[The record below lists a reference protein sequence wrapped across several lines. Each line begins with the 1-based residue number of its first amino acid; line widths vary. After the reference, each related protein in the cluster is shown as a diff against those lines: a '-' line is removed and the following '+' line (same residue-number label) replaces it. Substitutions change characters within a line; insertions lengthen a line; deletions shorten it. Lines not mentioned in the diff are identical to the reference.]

1 MKIRKYRKSDYEGL
15 ILLWEK
21 SGLPFKTR
29 GRDAKEET
37 FRQSKFDNTRY
48 LVAESEGKIMGSVFA
63 THDGRKGWINRLA
76 VDPLFQGKGIAGVLV
91 EEAERWFYELGIKVY
106 ACLIDEENER
116 SKKVFEK
123 KGYSLKDH
131 IKYFVKKPLG
141 DV

>member
-21 SGLPFKTR
+21 SGLPFKTK
-29 GRDAKEET
+29 GRDADEET
-37 FRQSKFDNTRY
+37 YRQSKLGNTNY
-48 LVAESEGKIMGSVFA
+48 LVAESDGKIIGSVFA
-63 THDGRKGWINRLA
+63 THDGRKGWVNRLA
-76 VDPLFQGKGIAGVLV
+76 VDPLFQGKGIAGILI
-91 EEAERWFYELGIKVY
+91 EEAEHWFFKMKIKVY
-106 ACLIDEENER
+106 ACLIDGENER

-131 IKYFVKKPLG
+131 IKYFVKKPSG